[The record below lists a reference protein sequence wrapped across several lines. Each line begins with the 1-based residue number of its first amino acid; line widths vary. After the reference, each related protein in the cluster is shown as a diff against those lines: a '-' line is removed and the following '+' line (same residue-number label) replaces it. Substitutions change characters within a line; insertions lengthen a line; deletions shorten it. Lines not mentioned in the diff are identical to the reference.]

1 MSFMK
6 KAREMMARWL
16 GKPLPVEEEDS
27 GSNEKPAVGRYVHIS
42 KPITED
48 VQLATELGLHATADA
63 LLRNQRGHT
72 LYTPEGRVKKHADA
86 LAQELGMNN
95 KDRRR
100 LRSKMRRRL
109 REVQG
114 GAA

>member
-16 GKPLPVEEEDS
+16 GKPLPAEEEDS
-27 GSNEKPAVGRYVHIS
+27 GSNEKPAVGRYLHIS

-48 VQLATELGLHATADA
+48 VRFATGLGMYDLAAS

-86 LAQELGMNN
+86 LAGELGLNN
-95 KDRRR
+95 KYRRR
-100 LRSKMRRRL
+100 LRSAMRRRL
-109 REVQG
+109 RDMQG